1 MKKLIL
7 VRHGKSSWEED
18 LPDAERTLKK
28 RAFKDA
34 GLVLNAF
41 SGFREKPLKIWSSYA
56 TRALDTARIFQKR
69 LEVEDKVFTIKKEL
83 YTFDS
88 NTLLN
93 IITACDDDVD
103 SLMVFGHNPAI
114 TGVTNQLGDQYFSNI
129 PTTGL
134 CVIAF
139 EAEKWQEI
147 KDGQTLLYLF
157 PKNLR

>member
-18 LPDAERTLKK
+18 LPDAERPLKK

-41 SGFREKPLKIWSSYA
+41 SGFHEKPMQMWSSHA

-69 LEVEDKVFTIKKEL
+69 LEVEDKDFTIKKEL
-83 YTFDS
+83 YTFEVNS
-88 NTLLN
+88 LREL
-93 IITACDDDVD
+93 ITSCEDDVD
-103 SLMVFGHNPAI
+103 TLMVFGHNPAI
-114 TGVTNQLGDQYFSNI
+114 TGVANQLGDQHFGNV

-134 CVIAF
+134 CLIEF
-139 EAEKWQEI
+139 EANKWQEI
-147 KDGQTLLYLF
+147 KDGKTVLYLF

>member
-7 VRHGKSSWEED
+7 VRHGKSSWKED

-41 SGFREKPLKIWSSYA
+41 SGFREKPLKIWSSSA

-69 LEVEDKVFTIKKEL
+69 LEVEDKDFTVKKEL
-83 YTFDS
+83 YTFDAK
-88 NTLLN
+88 TLLN
-93 IITACDDDVD
+93 IITSCEDDVD

-114 TGVTNQLGDQYFSNI
+114 TGVANQLGDQHFSNV

-134 CVIAF
+134 CVITF

-147 KDGQTLLYLF
+147 KDGQTILYLF